1 MSGQKMNGEKV
12 ILITKIGRIKKSD
25 IRQQTCL
32 FVCLLDCLFELGHK
46 KCNLRMSVDL
56 HLLGFECLCQIHIL
70 FLGNP
75 LDRPP

>member
-32 FVCLLDCLFELGHK
+32 FVCLLDCLFELRTQK
-46 KCNLRMSVDL
+46 MQ
-56 HLLGFECLCQIHIL
+56 FTYECRFAFIRL
-70 FLGNP
+70 
-75 LDRPP
+75 

>member
-1 MSGQKMNGEKV
+1 MSGQKMNGKSNSDNEDWEN
-12 ILITKIGRIKKSD
+12 KKSD

-70 FLGNP
+70 FLGNS